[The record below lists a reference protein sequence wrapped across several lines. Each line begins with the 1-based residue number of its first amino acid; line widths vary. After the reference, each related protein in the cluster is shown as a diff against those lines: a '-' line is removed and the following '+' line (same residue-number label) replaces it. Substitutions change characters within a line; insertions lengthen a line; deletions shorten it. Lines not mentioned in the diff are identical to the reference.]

1 MHQKKT
7 NTMLNDK
14 KVAIVIPMYNEQK
27 VIKRVL
33 EELKQ
38 KFPNYTIIVVDDC
51 SIDESYKEA
60 CVKNI
65 YLLKHIV
72 NLGQGAALQTG
83 IEYARNLGCSYV
95 VTFDSDGQH
104 NPNDIE
110 PFIQRLD
117 KGDVDIV
124 LGSRFLGT
132 AENMPTR
139 KKYLLKLSRFFTWM
153 TTGIWLTDSHNGFR
167 AINIEKF
174 PNFEITQ
181 NRMAHASEI
190 ISIIKSL
197 GMRYVEMP
205 CHIRYTEY
213 TLQKGQSMW
222 NSINIVID
230 YLIGGISK

>member
-1 MHQKKT
+1 MTEELSKKT
-7 NTMLNDK
+7 
-14 KVAIVIPMYNEQK
+14 AIVIPLYNEER
-27 VIKRVL
+27 VIEDIL
-33 EELKQ
+33 LELKD
-38 KFPNYTIIVVDDC
+38 KYPKCSIIVVDD
-51 SIDESYKEA
+51 SSTDNSYKKA
-60 CVKNI
+60 CIKDI
-65 YLLKHIV
+65 YLLKHSV

-83 IEYARNLGCSYV
+83 IEYAKELGCSYV

-104 NPNDIE
+104 NPDDIE
-110 PFIQRLD
+110 PFVKRVD

-132 AENMPTR
+132 TENMPTR
-139 KKYLLKLSRFFTWM
+139 KKYLLKLSRFFTWL

-190 ISIIKSL
+190 ISIIKNL
-197 GMRYVEMP
+197 KMRYIEMP
-205 CHIRYTEY
+205 CHIRYTDY

-222 NSINIVID
+222 NSINIILD
-230 YLIGGISK
+230 YFIGSLTK